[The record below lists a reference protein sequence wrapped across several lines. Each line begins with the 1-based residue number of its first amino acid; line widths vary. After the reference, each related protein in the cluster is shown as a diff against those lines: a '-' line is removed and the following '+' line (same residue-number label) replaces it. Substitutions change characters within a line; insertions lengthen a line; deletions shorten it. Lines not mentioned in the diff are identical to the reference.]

1 MIQKQKIGRPL
12 RFKDPEM
19 LLEAFEGYKQW
30 ASENPWNKED
40 FIKSGPNAGE
50 KVYLRTERP
59 LTEVEFAVFCGMS
72 LDGLRDYIDKPEF
85 SLIYRGIKHEMSS
98 QRISGGLSN
107 AYNGNLVARID
118 GLVEKSEVTQV
129 SVAGSLSE
137 ARKRAAQATIANDTS
152 ADDLI

>member
-1 MIQKQKIGRPL
+1 MNRIGRP
-12 RFKDPEM
+12 RHFESPEALM
-19 LLEAFEGYKQW
+19 EAFEEYEIW
-30 ASENPWNKED
+30 AENNPWMKED
-40 FIKSGPNAGE
+40 FVKSGPCAGD
-50 KVYLRTERP
+50 KVHLETSRP

-72 LDGLRDYIDKPEF
+72 LSGLKEYGSRPEF
-85 SLIYRGIKHEMSS
+85 SSIYHAIKDRMSA
-98 QRISGGLSN
+98 QRISGGLAN

-118 GLVEKSEVTQV
+118 GLTEKTEVTQI